1 MSTATTELR
10 DDEAGAQRWA
20 LLAARVAVGI
30 YVLELLLNLT
40 RPHLQEGEPTI
51 TVLQRVPLGSGGFGR
66 LFSLPPLVFWLVLV
80 GIVAGVVLQVAAARY
95 PADGPQARALTW
107 ATLAALLGPFA
118 LIPLTVVV
126 TFPLTALACVPST
139 AFVLFLLHHVQQ
151 YARVPFRALLAAFAW
166 GALIASGLT
175 RACSG
180 LFFGALN
187 GYLGRDEGGLGA
199 MLQAQY
205 RAITWLVLH
214 MSVLTVVVQATGI
227 ALVLVL
233 LRRRVVDVVTG
244 TVVGA
249 AVGLGVVFSESI
261 LYIEV
266 FGLLGPFNGASHG
279 FEYWIRQSVT
289 LLTGPV
295 AFGALLGA
303 ALGIAATL
311 RDQRQRRR
319 VAAAG
324 LLAAVGANVANEVLT
339 GWLSHALR
347 EPADRGGAFDTLVVS
362 PLFLLLVQAPFV
374 VVVVLLLRDGLRR
387 RALAN
392 RAAVAA
398 EVAAGRGAVTSLDE
412 TVLTDPALRWWV
424 VVATWRGL
432 GRERALGLRRLHDA
446 QRELVNLHWP
456 GRDPAPDTELDRRRA
471 DVMALRSALPS
482 AKETS

>member
-1 MSTATTELR
+1 
-10 DDEAGAQRWA
+10 
-20 LLAARVAVGI
+20 V
-30 YVLELLLNLT
+30 LNLT
-40 RPHLQEGEPTI
+40 RPHLQDGEPSITI
-51 TVLQRVPLGSGGFGR
+51 LQHVPVGSGGFGR

-80 GIVAGVVLQVAAARY
+80 GIVTGLVLQVVAARY
-95 PADGPQARALTW
+95 PADGPQARTLTW

-118 LIPLTVVV
+118 LIPLTVVL
-126 TFPLTALACVPST
+126 TFPLAALACVPST

-151 YARVPFRALLAAFAW
+151 YARVPFRALLAAFGW

-175 RACSG
+175 RACNG

-187 GYLGRDEGGLGA
+187 GYLGRPEGDLSA
-199 MLQAQY
+199 LLQAQY

-227 ALVLVL
+227 ALLLVL

-244 TVVGA
+244 IVIGA
-249 AVGLGVVFSESI
+249 AVGLGVTFSESI
-261 LYIEV
+261 LYIKL
-266 FGLLGPFNGASHG
+266 FGALGLFNGATSG

-319 VAAAG
+319 VAALG
-324 LLAAVGANVANEVLT
+324 LLAAIGANVANEILT
-339 GWLSHALR
+339 GWLSHVLR
-347 EPADRGGAFDTLVVS
+347 DPADRGGALDTLVVS
-362 PLFLLLVQAPFV
+362 PFVLLLVQAPFV
-374 VVVVLLLRDGLRR
+374 VIVVLLLRDGLRR
-387 RALAN
+387 RAVAN
-392 RAAVAA
+392 REAVAA
-398 EVAAGRGAVTSLDE
+398 EVATGRGAVTSLDE
-412 TVLTDPALRWWV
+412 TVLTDPAVRWWV
-424 VVATWRGL
+424 TVATWRGL
-432 GRERALGLRRLHDA
+432 GRERALRLSRLHDA

-456 GRDPAPDTELDRRRA
+456 GHDPAPDTELDRRRA

-482 AKETS
+482 ARETS